1 MQHFTFTLRSIL
13 RIALT
18 AAIFAALA
26 LSLLFAW
33 GVAAG
38 LILVTGA
45 WLAVQRLF
53 RGRTPPPAG
62 PVVIEGEC
70 HVEQL
75 R

>member
-1 MQHFTFTLRSIL
+1 MSPFATTLRSIL

-33 GVAAG
+33 AVAAS
-38 LILVTGA
+38 LILGA
-45 WLAVQRLF
+45 STWLALQRLF